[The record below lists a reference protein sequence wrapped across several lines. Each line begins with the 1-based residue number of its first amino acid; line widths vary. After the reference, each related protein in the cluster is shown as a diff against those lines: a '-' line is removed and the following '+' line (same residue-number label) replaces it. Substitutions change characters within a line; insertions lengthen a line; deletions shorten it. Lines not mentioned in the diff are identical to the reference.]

1 MNMREA
7 FGAWSVFPE
16 TDCRNSW
23 DAFQAGAAFAARRCA
38 EICSHIG
45 EAGGKWPT
53 MDGHDSA
60 AVRAARAMTHGA
72 GTEFSNAIRAE
83 FPEAFRE

>member
-1 MNMREA
+1 MNLREA

-38 EICSHIG
+38 ELAEGAENPYDAWKSIC
-45 EAGGKWPT
+45 
-53 MDGHDSA
+53 
-60 AVRAARAMTHGA
+60 R
-72 GTEFSNAIRAE
+72 EFQ
-83 FPEAFRE
+83 EAFRE

>member
-38 EICSHIG
+38 EIALKYDYPHR
-45 EAGGKWPT
+45 T
-53 MDGHDSA
+53 HD
-60 AVRAARAMTHGA
+60 
-72 GTEFSNAIRAE
+72 AIREA
-83 FPEAFRE
+83 FPEAFRD

>member
-23 DAFQAGAAFAARRCA
+23 DAFQAGAAFAARECA
-38 EICSHIG
+38 EIAKDRQYNLMPD
-45 EAGGKWPT
+45 ERA
-53 MDGHDSA
+53 HD
-60 AVRAARAMTHGA
+60 
-72 GTEFSNAIRAE
+72 AIREA
-83 FPEAFRE
+83 FPEAFRD

>member
-23 DAFQAGAAFAARRCA
+23 DAFQAGAAHAARECLA
-38 EICSHIG
+38 LIPGGSIVDPQIVADEI
-45 EAGGKWPT
+45 
-53 MDGHDSA
+53 
-60 AVRAARAMTHGA
+60 RAA
-72 GTEFSNAIRAE
+72 
-83 FPEAFRE
+83 FPEAWK